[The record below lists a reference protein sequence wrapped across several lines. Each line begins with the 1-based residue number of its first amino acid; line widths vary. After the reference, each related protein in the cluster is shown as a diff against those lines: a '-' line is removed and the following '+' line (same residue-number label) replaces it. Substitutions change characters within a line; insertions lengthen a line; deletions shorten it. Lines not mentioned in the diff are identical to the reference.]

1 MDEKTRN
8 VLEAAHAAL
17 RRATRDLPP
26 GALTAPTPC
35 TEWTVAQ
42 VVEHAVLD
50 QGIWAS
56 CVGGAE
62 PPEGDAFAP
71 SGTLPADV
79 AGLVDEALAKAAAAW
94 SGLPADARD
103 VASPL
108 PQGRLDVGTAARA
121 AALDA
126 AVHAWDIAV
135 AVGAGPV
142 LDDELAAEI
151 TPAAHELVEPLRA
164 WGAYAAA
171 GRPVP
176 GDGAAAALLRYL
188 GRDPEWAATR

>member
-1 MDEKTRN
+1 MTAILD
-8 VLEAAHAAL
+8 AAHDAL
-17 RRATRDLPP
+17 RRAT
-26 GALTAPTPC
+26 ANLTPELLGSSTPC

-42 VVEHAVLD
+42 VTEHAVLD
-50 QGIWAS
+50 QAIWAAAVS
-56 CVGGAE
+56 GGT

-71 SGTLPADV
+71 TGALPADV
-79 AGLVDEALAKAAAAW
+79 AGMVDAALRRAASAWSAVPAAA
-94 SGLPADARD
+94 RT

-108 PQGRLDVGTAARA
+108 PQGRLDVGTAARM

-142 LDDELAAEI
+142 LTDGLAGEI
-151 TPAAHELVEPLRA
+151 APAARELVEPLRA

-171 GRPVP
+171 RETVP
-176 GDGAAAALLRYL
+176 GEGPADALLRHL
-188 GRDPEWAATR
+188 GRDPRWTAADR